1 MSTTRRVYNV
11 WAEPVLLCFVF
22 IMPLMLGCGG
32 AITARDRQV
41 RSRELLDAIN
51 TAREAEGLSLLEMD
65 EVLTHSAGERA
76 QQAAANGA
84 IAADENRLPKLVAA
98 GSFARFALSHG
109 VKEGTLSEA
118 ANALIEDPLAKSKVL
133 HGRLTH
139 VGFGFSGGKGG
150 VFATMDLAR
159 LVPIIDLD
167 AAREE
172 LVQHI
177 REKRSAN
184 SVEEL
189 EIENSLDEPAGK
201 LASQFIEGTASSDE
215 LIAEA
220 KRDMGSKTFAIGRV
234 TITFQVAGDVEG
246 VVVPSMI
253 SDPALSYLGI
263 GLAQGNHPD
272 HESGSLAVVLFLGK
286 PQTAH
291 DAHRQVSN
299 LPPPKSAPTS
309 GGGKKKGSLAERAW
323 IATLTGNHRK
333 AANLFKKAYK
343 SKKDPALLYEAARAQ
358 ARNEDYE
365 AATKLMHDYAKLVE
379 GDEKKKAYDLL
390 SRLELGETIFSK
402 SEEQK
407 MSVETKRFFVI
418 GQRLFEQ
425 GEWDGAIDAFQQAY
439 VYSPHPDII
448 YNIGLAH
455 CRAGRIGE
463 ALEFF
468 GEYQKHVPKARS
480 TEEAKQL
487 FEIGVE
493 LYKAGQFEAASSH
506 FAMTYAFMPFP
517 ELIYNLGLCHMAMG
531 QKDMALRFLREFL
544 DTDPPKKARAEVE
557 DMILD
562 ISVKKKTKNPK
573 KSKNPVGE
581 KKSKKK
587 PAEQE

>member
-1 MSTTRRVYNV
+1 MSTTQLVYNV
-11 WAEPVLLCFVF
+11 RVQPAPLCFAFV
-22 IMPLMLGCGG
+22 LSSLLGCGG
-32 AITARDRQV
+32 AITTRDIQV
-41 RSRELLDAIN
+41 RSTELLDAIN
-51 TAREAEGLSLLEMD
+51 MAREAEGLALVEMD
-65 EVLTHSAGERA
+65 EILTRSASERA
-76 QQAAANGA
+76 KQVAASGA
-84 IAADENRLPKLVAA
+84 VEADENRLPMLVAA
-98 GSFARFALSHG
+98 GSFARFALSHE
-109 VKEGTLSEA
+109 VKKETLSEA
-118 ANALIEDPLAKSKVL
+118 VSALVEDPLAKSKIL

-139 VGFGFSGGKGG
+139 VGFGFSRGKGS
-150 VFATMDLAR
+150 VYATMDLAR
-159 LVPIIDLD
+159 LVPSVDLN

-172 LVQHI
+172 LTQRI
-177 REKRSAN
+177 GEKRSAN

-189 EIENSLDEPAGK
+189 EIESSLVERAGK
-201 LASQFIEGTASSDE
+201 LAGQFMEGTASSDE

-220 KRDMGSKTFAIGRV
+220 TRDMGSKSLTLGRV

-246 VVVPSMI
+246 VVIPSMI
-253 SDPALSYLGI
+253 SDPALSYIGM

-291 DAHRQVSN
+291 DAQRQLSN

-309 GGGKKKGSLAERAW
+309 GGGRKKGSLAERAW
-323 IATLTGNHRK
+323 ISTLTGNHRK
-333 AANLFKKAYK
+333 AANLFQKAYK
-343 SKKDPALLYEAARAQ
+343 AKKDPALLYEAARAH

-365 AATKLMHDYAKLVE
+365 AATKLMQDYAKLVE
-379 GDEKKKAYDLL
+379 GDKKKKAYDLL

-425 GEWDGAIDAFQQAY
+425 KEWDGAIDAFQQAY
-439 VYSPHPDII
+439 VYSKHPDII

-455 CRAGRIGE
+455 CRAGRLGA

-506 FAMTYAFMPFP
+506 FTMTYAFMPFP
-517 ELIYNLGLCHMAMG
+517 ELIYNLGLCHAAMG
-531 QKDMALRFLREFL
+531 QEEKALRFLREFL
-544 DTDPPKKARAEVE
+544 DTDPPKRARAEVE

-562 ISVKKKTKNPK
+562 ISSKTKTK
-573 KSKNPVGE
+573 K
-581 KKSKKK
+581 
-587 PAEQE
+587 